1 MIKLR
6 ISVIVIF
13 FFIFLSP
20 AFAGDSSTAVS
31 SVQDDIIKSQL
42 ENLNLSELQKEINKI
57 NREIE
62 RYLPD
67 FDLKEL
73 AGKLLKGDSDFSFL
87 DLIRAFFS
95 YLGKEISANISLLGR
110 IIVLAVLS
118 AVLSIFHQSFSSK
131 TISDTANMLVFL
143 LISVLI
149 IQAFRLAVQT
159 AIETLDNMVLFIQ
172 ALLPVLLS
180 LLISLGALSSAAVF
194 QPLTFLMI
202 TAISSV
208 IRYTV
213 FPLIFLAMVMSI
225 VTKINE
231 NISLSRLASLF
242 KEIGISILGLAMT
255 SFIGALLL
263 QGGVAAVTD
272 SISLR
277 TAKYLTGNFVPV
289 IGKIFADAVELIAGC
304 SLILKNA
311 VSIAGMLIIIIIISF
326 PLIKIISLI
335 FVYKLTAAVIQP
347 VADQRLVEI
356 LNDTGSGLIMVFLV
370 LSAVSIMFFIAITII
385 AGVANITV
393 MMR

>member
-1 MIKLR
+1 
-6 ISVIVIF
+6 
-13 FFIFLSP
+13 
-20 AFAGDSSTAVS
+20 
-31 SVQDDIIKSQL
+31 
-42 ENLNLSELQKEINKI
+42 
-57 NREIE
+57 
-62 RYLPD
+62 
-67 FDLKEL
+67 
-73 AGKLLKGDSDFSFL
+73 
-87 DLIRAFFS
+87 
-95 YLGKEISANISLLGR
+95 
-110 IIVLAVLS
+110 
-118 AVLSIFHQSFSSK
+118 
-131 TISDTANMLVFL
+131 
-143 LISVLI
+143 
-149 IQAFRLAVQT
+149 
-159 AIETLDNMVLFIQ
+159 
-172 ALLPVLLS
+172 
-180 LLISLGALSSAAVF
+180 
-194 QPLTFLMI
+194 MI

>member
-335 FVYKLTAAVIQP
+335 FVYKLAAAVIQP